1 MGFMKKELAI
11 MKASLA
17 MMNSLFEYCTS
28 VRYMGW
34 VLNNKM
40 RPDVEQERSPVCVD

>member
-1 MGFMKKELAI
+1 MGFIKKELAI

-17 MMNSLFEYCTS
+17 MMNPLCEYCTS
-28 VRYMGW
+28 VRYMVW

-40 RPDVEQERSPVCVD
+40 RPDVEQERLPVCVA